1 MSPNTPR
8 LPASADWIIEGK
20 LAAMAR
26 PSREQLQQLKEAG
39 FGLVIN
45 LTERP
50 GTTLSAA
57 AAGLKGAHIPIED
70 FEAPTLEQMDDFVA
84 TVDRYL
90 ALDKPVMV
98 HCAAGRG
105 RTGTMLAAYLVST
118 GMAPWPAMDEVRRR
132 RPGAIETSGQ
142 ESAVV
147 QYARHVRRHPTK
159 GTEDVIGQGTEKP
172 GG

>member
-1 MSPNTPR
+1 MPSHTPK

-26 PSREQLQQLKEAG
+26 PSREELAQLKEAG
-39 FGLVIN
+39 FGLVVN

-50 GTTLSAA
+50 GPTLSAA
-57 AAGLKGAHIPIED
+57 AAGLKGAHIPIAD

-84 TVDRYL
+84 TLNRYL
-90 ALDKPVMV
+90 ALEKPVMV
-98 HCAAGRG
+98 HCVAGHG

-142 ESAVV
+142 EAAVV
-147 QYARHVRRHPTK
+147 QYARHVRRHPMTRVNHV
-159 GTEDVIGQGTEKP
+159 TGQGTQKP